1 MKQYIAPNFCID
13 RITDEDILT
22 LSSADVAD
30 DSIVDRMNFTDIQF

>member
-1 MKQYIAPNFCID
+1 MKQFFGPDFCID
-13 RITDEDILT
+13 RITDDDILT